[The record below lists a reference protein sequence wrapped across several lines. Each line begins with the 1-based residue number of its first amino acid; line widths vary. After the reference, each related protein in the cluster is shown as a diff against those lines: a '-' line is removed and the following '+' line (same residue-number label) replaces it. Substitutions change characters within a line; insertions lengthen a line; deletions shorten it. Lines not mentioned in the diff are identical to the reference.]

1 MEKEKQEARQSKQF
15 DKIFKENI
23 EAALPG
29 IMKYLL
35 GIEVLETEEL
45 PDSIQHTKERE
56 PDVLKK
62 VTDRSGATF
71 VLQIEFQL
79 ENETDMAFRMGEY
92 YIMLARKYKLPV
104 RQYVAYIGE
113 EQMTMR
119 DRLKLEHME
128 FWYSLLSL
136 AKVDYHLFLGSK
148 KPEEKIL
155 ALLADFGKEDS
166 RAVADDIVRQV
177 IDSSGSPLQREK
189 YMQQMRVL
197 GKLRKLVPINEVIM
211 ESITKYLMEKT
222 DIESDPY
229 FKRGEEKGRSEG
241 RSEGKSEVIKSLL
254 AQTDFS
260 IDKIASI
267 AGVTEDLVRQVKAD
281 LR

>member
-1 MEKEKQEARQSKQF
+1 
-15 DKIFKENI
+15 
-23 EAALPG
+23 
-29 IMKYLL
+29 
-35 GIEVLETEEL
+35 
-45 PDSIQHTKERE
+45 
-56 PDVLKK
+56 
-62 VTDRSGATF
+62 
-71 VLQIEFQL
+71 
-79 ENETDMAFRMGEY
+79 
-92 YIMLARKYKLPV
+92 MLARKYKLPV

-241 RSEGKSEVIKSLL
+241 KSEVIKSLL

>member
-1 MEKEKQEARQSKQF
+1 MEKEKREARQSKQF
-15 DKIFKENI
+15 DKIFKENL

-155 ALLADFGKEDS
+155 ALLADFGEEDS

-281 LR
+281 LK

>member
-166 RAVADDIVRQV
+166 RTVADDIVRQV

-267 AGVTEDLVRQVKAD
+267 AGVTEDLVRQVKSD

>member
-1 MEKEKQEARQSKQF
+1 MEKEKREARQSKQF